1 MDAENIVVFITAKDV
16 EQADKIARRLL
27 GKKLVAC
34 VNTVGSITSQ
44 YWWEGEIQK
53 DTESLLIIKSRQ
65 ELFHEIE
72 KEVKALHSYSV
83 PEIIAVPIID
93 GNPDYLD
100 WIKETVEQK

>member
-1 MDAENIVVFITAKDV
+1 MEAENIVVFITAKDV
-16 EQADKIARRLL
+16 EQADKVASGLL
-27 GKKLVAC
+27 EKKLVAC
-34 VNTVGSITSQ
+34 VNTVGLITSQ

-65 ELFHEIE
+65 ELFPEIV
-72 KEVKALHSYSV
+72 KEVKALHSYAV

-100 WIKETVEQK
+100 WLKEAVGQK